1 MRGVWTADQV
11 RAAEQRVFTRVPESR
26 LMRIAAYAVAN
37 EVLALLAARTGGTS
51 GRRVGLLVG
60 AGNNGGDALWA
71 GAFLRRRGVSVTA
84 VLLAPERAHA
94 AGLAAFRR
102 AGGRV
107 GDSVAGADVVVDGIV
122 GLSAKGSLRP
132 DAAALVESVTAPI
145 VAVDLPSGVDP
156 DTGAVDGPHV
166 EAAVTVTFGGR
177 KPCHVVGPGAVACG
191 RVRVVDIGIGDD
203 LDEPYAVLLDAED
216 VADAWPIPGPSD
228 DKYTQGVT
236 GIAAGSATYPGA
248 AVLATGAAVLATSGM
263 VRYAGTAADV
273 VRSRWPEVVATGHV
287 GDSGRVQA
295 WVVGPGLGTGQAGR
309 QVLADVLAADV
320 PVCADADAIT
330 LLAGDPTLWD
340 ARDPDTAVVLT
351 PHDREFARLAGDVG
365 PDRIAAARRAAAR
378 SALSCCSRATPP
390 SSPPPTAGSSSTS
403 RGPRGPPPPA
413 PATFSPASSAPC
425 SPPASIPGS
434 PPAAPPTR
442 TNSPPTS
449 PPTAPPPPPRT
460 SRPPSPT
467 PSATFAA
474 SDLRGIYASMVGVY
488 TVRARLGG
496 SS

>member
-37 EVLALLAARTGGTS
+37 EVLALLGERTGGTS

-71 GAFLRRRGVSVTA
+71 GAFLCRRGVSVTA
-84 VLLAPERAHA
+84 VLLAPDRAHA

-102 AGGRV
+102 AGGRI
-107 GDSVAGADVVVDGIV
+107 GSVTGADVVVDGIV

-132 DAAALVESVTAPI
+132 DAAALVDSVRAPI

-166 EAAVTVTFGGR
+166 QATVTVTFGGR
-177 KPCHVVGPGAVACG
+177 KPCHVVGPGAIASG
-191 RVRVVDIGIGDD
+191 HVRVVDIGIADD
-203 LDEPYAVLLDAED
+203 LDEPHAVVLDLED
-216 VADAWPIPGPSD
+216 VADAWPIPGPFD

-248 AVLATGAAVLATSGM
+248 AVLSTGAAVLATSGM
-263 VRYAGTAADV
+263 VRYAGSAADV

-330 LLAGDPTLWD
+330 LLAGDPSLWD
-340 ARDPDTAVVLT
+340 ARDPETPMVLT

-365 PDRIAAARRAAAR
+365 PDRITAARRAAAR
-378 SALSCCSRATPP
+378 FQAVVLLKGHFTVVAAPDGRVLVNQSR
-390 SSPPPTAGSSSTS
+390 SSWPATAGSGDVLS
-403 RGPRGPPPPA
+403 GLIGALLAAGEDPWLAAGCAAYVHELAADLAADGAPA
-413 PATFSPASSAPC
+413 PASHLQAA
-425 SPPASIPGS
+425 IPD
-434 PPAAPPTR
+434 AIRHIRR
-442 TNSPPTS
+442 T
-449 PPTAPPPPPRT
+449 
-460 SRPPSPT
+460 
-467 PSATFAA
+467 
-474 SDLRGIYASMVGVY
+474 
-488 TVRARLGG
+488 
-496 SS
+496 

>member
-71 GAFLRRRGVSVTA
+71 GAFLCRRGVSVTA

-107 GDSVAGADVVVDGIV
+107 GSSVAGVDVVVDGIV

-166 EAAVTVTFGGR
+166 RATVTVTFGGR

-191 RVRVVDIGIGDD
+191 HVRVVDIGIADD
-203 LDEPYAVLLDAED
+203 LDEPHAVILDADD

-228 DKYTQGVT
+228 DKYSQGVT

-248 AVLATGAAVLATSGM
+248 AVLSTGAAVLATSGM

-295 WVVGPGLGTGQAGR
+295 WVVGPGLGTGKAGR
-309 QVLADVLAADV
+309 EVLVDVLAADV

-340 ARDPDTAVVLT
+340 ARDPETPLVLT
-351 PHDREFARLAGDVG
+351 PHDREFARLAGEVG
-365 PDRIAAARRAAAR
+365 PDRISAARRAAAR
-378 SALSCCSRATPP
+378 FHAVVLLKGHSTVVAAPDGRVLVSQSR
-390 SSPPPTAGSSSTS
+390 SSWPATAGSGDVLS
-403 RGPRGPPPPA
+403 GLIGALLAAGEDPWLAAGCAAYVHELAADLAADGAPA
-413 PATFSPASSAPC
+413 PASH
-425 SPPASIPGS
+425 IQ
-434 PPAAPPTR
+434 AAI
-442 TNSPPTS
+442 
-449 PPTAPPPPPRT
+449 
-460 SRPPSPT
+460 
-467 PSATFAA
+467 
-474 SDLRGIYASMVGVY
+474 SDAIRHI
-488 TVRARLGG
+488 RAL
-496 SS
+496 

>member
-37 EVLALLAARTGGTS
+37 EVLALLSDLTGGTS

-71 GAFLRRRGVSVTA
+71 GAFLCRRGVSVTA
-84 VLLAPERAHA
+84 VLLSPERAHV

-102 AGGRV
+102 AGGRI

-132 DAAALVESVTAPI
+132 NAAALVDSVRAPI

-156 DTGAVDGPHV
+156 DTGAIDGPHV
-166 EAAVTVTFGGR
+166 EADVTVTFGGR
-177 KPCHVVGPGAVACG
+177 KPCHVVGPGAVASG
-191 RVRVVDIGIGDD
+191 RVRVVDIGIADD
-203 LDEPYAVLLDAED
+203 LDDPLAVLLESED
-216 VADAWPIPGPSD
+216 IADAWPIPGPTD

-248 AVLATGAAVLATSGM
+248 AVLSTGAAVLATSGM

-273 VRSRWPEVVATGHV
+273 VRTRWPEVVATGNV
-287 GDSGRVQA
+287 GDAGRVQA
-295 WVVGPGLGTGQAGR
+295 WVVGPGLGTGKAGR
-309 QVLADVLAADV
+309 EVLADVLAAGV

-340 ARDPDTAVVLT
+340 ARDPETPLVLT

-378 SALSCCSRATPP
+378 FHAVVLLKGHSTVVAAPDGRVLVNQSR
-390 SSPPPTAGSSSTS
+390 SSWPATAGSGDVLS
-403 RGPRGPPPPA
+403 GLIGALLAAGEDPWLAAGCAAYVHELAADLAADGAPA
-413 PATFSPASSAPC
+413 PASHLQAAIPDAIRHIRSAY
-425 SPPASIPGS
+425 IH
-434 PPAAPPTR
+434 
-442 TNSPPTS
+442 
-449 PPTAPPPPPRT
+449 
-460 SRPPSPT
+460 
-467 PSATFAA
+467 
-474 SDLRGIYASMVGVY
+474 
-488 TVRARLGG
+488 
-496 SS
+496 